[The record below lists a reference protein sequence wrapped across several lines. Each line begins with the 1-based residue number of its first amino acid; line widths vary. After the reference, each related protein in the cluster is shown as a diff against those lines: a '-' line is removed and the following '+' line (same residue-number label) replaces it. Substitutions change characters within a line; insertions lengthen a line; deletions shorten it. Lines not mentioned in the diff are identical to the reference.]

1 MLVAVMEHWLG
12 EVLLRDLKVGWEWLL
27 MSRYRK
33 TARYVNGSSRLMAN
47 LKLTPAVSGASTS
60 SIHAAVPPI
69 LDGIVASS
77 A

>member
-1 MLVAVMEHWLG
+1 MDRH
-12 EVLLRDLKVGWEWLL
+12 
-27 MSRYRK
+27 RK
-33 TARYVNGSSRLMAN
+33 TARHLHWSTGLLAN

-60 SIHAAVPPI
+60 SIYAAVPPI